1 VSRRGK
7 HNQSD
12 SELHRCRGG
21 VIADHMY
28 LQDVNGGVM
37 KVAAGPDGSLLVQGS
52 VQGAQLHIQSLP
64 GWEDTPWSE
73 GEA

>member
-1 VSRRGK
+1 
-7 HNQSD
+7 
-12 SELHRCRGG
+12 